1 MQLVTAYKNMFIG
14 RMFPDTLLK
23 ILKGEHPLITVK
35 DVRNGVI
42 MLSNGTILKCV
53 GDCYE
58 RLDKTVVPKNTNL
71 FLKCRNTRKM
81 FKLDDVDDTNCTTC
95 HIRCL
100 ALEQSQSIKRRQ
112 RTKSK
117 RSKIS

>member
-71 FLKCRNTRKM
+71 FLKCRNTRKI
-81 FKLDDVDDTNCTTC
+81 FGLNRIYDICCTTC
-95 HIRCL
+95 HIRCME
-100 ALEQSQSIKRRQ
+100 LEQSQILRRKQ
-112 RTKSK
+112 KVKSK
-117 RSKIS
+117 K